1 MTNDQGGIDV
11 VRRSSFVGN
20 EMSYQSPARANHR
33 YFKESLALDW
43 ACLQEPACALM
54 RRAAIR

>member
-1 MTNDQGGIDV
+1 MIKEASTS

-20 EMSYQSPARANHR
+20 EMSYQSPARARHR
-33 YFKESLALDW
+33 YFKENLALDY
-43 ACLQEPACALM
+43 ACSQQPAYALA

>member
-20 EMSYQSPARANHR
+20 EMSYQSPGRARHR
-33 YFKESLALDW
+33 YFKESMALDY
-43 ACLQEPACALM
+43 ACSQQPAYALA